1 MDIERKMPNVLITMF
16 AGLLAIAS
24 GLLSIASRPLLA
36 VLAILGGMAL
46 AICSG
51 VEMAVRFSEPG
62 SPPEESK

>member
-1 MDIERKMPNVLITMF
+1 MNALQITPNVFITML
-16 AGLLAIAS
+16 AGFFAIAS

-51 VEMAVRFSEPG
+51 VEMAVRLSESG
-62 SPPEESK
+62 SPTAKSK